1 LEACLWHQLCSTNL
15 LRLCLGHKSECSVQS
30 LANGNPKARKQQASW
45 PLANC
50 GHRERTFDAKWLAGC
65 SFALCSHLPIGG
77 QNVISGHW
85 THLASGAG
93 HFCDSFA
100 LFLHRFHSHSG
111 VFFSLRQC
119 VGGPKVQETPLLRAS
134 LGKLVSEQEAEKDT
148 PLLEGKEARKLGKS
162 ILGVIC
168 LARLRVVVWSLEF
181 GFGFRFQLETEV
193 EL

>member
-1 LEACLWHQLCSTNL
+1 M
-15 LRLCLGHKSECSVQS
+15 
-30 LANGNPKARKQQASW
+30 
-45 PLANC
+45 
-50 GHRERTFDAKWLAGC
+50 
-65 SFALCSHLPIGG
+65 
-77 QNVISGHW
+77 
-85 THLASGAG
+85 
-93 HFCDSFA
+93 
-100 LFLHRFHSHSG
+100 
-111 VFFSLRQC
+111 
-119 VGGPKVQETPLLRAS
+119 GGPKVQETPLLRAS